1 LLKFNKLKSLPLRP
15 MFAVFICHPVGIA
28 SLFEVL
34 HTEGMKLLN
43 RALLLSLLLW
53 CCVAQGTPGL
63 GFDKQALI
71 NQAMNWV
78 ALEADVNKDQIIIKA
93 TDRRLRIPTCPS
105 LFDIAFSVPTS
116 QESIRVECPDT
127 GWSVFIGVKLIK
139 YSKVLT
145 FNRDMLVGDKITPAN
160 VQLIEIPDRISGA
173 ISNKADAE
181 GMTLKRDVEAGD
193 LVLQSLVDRTITV
206 FMVNKDILSGEKITI
221 DDVNLVEKSIKK
233 IGNQH
238 QFPLRLL
245 STATASGDLLAGTI
259 LSKKDLNVET
269 LLVMSTKTIQRGQI
283 VSSANIKVQPFY
295 GKVPNDALIQPPNNI
310 IMQARRTIRA
320 GQVVRASDL
329 QEGTLVTKGDS
340 ILLVISKGALEIST
354 PMVAKE
360 NGKIGQQITLI
371 NPESGEQVKG
381 VIIGPGKA
389 SGL

>member
-1 LLKFNKLKSLPLRP
+1 
-15 MFAVFICHPVGIA
+15 
-28 SLFEVL
+28 
-34 HTEGMKLLN
+34 MKLLN

-71 NQAMNWV
+71 NQAVNWV
-78 ALEADVNKDQIIIKA
+78 ALEAEVNKDQVIIKA
-93 TDRRLRIPTCPS
+93 TDRRLKIPTCPS
-105 LFDIAFSVPTS
+105 LFDIAFSFPTS
-116 QESIRVECPDT
+116 QESIRVKCPDT
-127 GWSVFIGVKLIK
+127 GWSAFIGVKLIK

-145 FNRDMLVGDKITPAN
+145 FSRNMSAGDKITRASLN
-160 VQLIEIPDRISGA
+160 SIELPNRISGA
-173 ISNKADAE
+173 ISSKAVAE
-181 GMTLKRDVEAGD
+181 GMTLKKDVKTGD
-193 LVLQSLVDRTITV
+193 LVLQSLVGHTATV
-206 FMVNKDILSGEKITI
+206 FMLKKDILSGEKITI
-221 DDVNLVEKSIKK
+221 DDVTLVEKSIKK
-233 IGNQH
+233 IGKQH

-245 STATASGDLLAGTI
+245 SSATASSNLLAGTI
-259 LSKKDLNVET
+259 LSKKDVNIET
-269 LLVMSTKTIQRGQI
+269 LLVMSTATIQRGQI
-283 VSSANIKVQPFY
+283 VSSANVKVQPFY

-320 GQVVRASDL
+320 GQIIRASDL

>member
-1 LLKFNKLKSLPLRP
+1 

-145 FNRDMLVGDKITPAN
+145 FNRDMLVGDKITLAN

-173 ISNKADAE
+173 ISNKAAAE

-221 DDVNLVEKSIKK
+221 DDVNLV
-233 IGNQH
+233 
-238 QFPLRLL
+238 L
-245 STATASGDLLAGTI
+245 SSLGRDAHLVHNGTNVFDL
-259 LSKKDLNVET
+259 
-269 LLVMSTKTIQRGQI
+269 
-283 VSSANIKVQPFY
+283 
-295 GKVPNDALIQPPNNI
+295 
-310 IMQARRTIRA
+310 
-320 GQVVRASDL
+320 VVRGRIQFEHIKRVVLLFARFKTVDGACKNPSRRGL
-329 QEGTLVTKGDS
+329 SHSTRPTKQVRLGH
-340 ILLVISKGALEIST
+340 LLLF
-354 PMVAKE
+354 
-360 NGKIGQQITLI
+360 NGL
-371 NPESGEQVKG
+371 P
-381 VIIGPGKA
+381 
-389 SGL
+389 

>member
-1 LLKFNKLKSLPLRP
+1 
-15 MFAVFICHPVGIA
+15 M
-28 SLFEVL
+28 
-34 HTEGMKLLN
+34 
-43 RALLLSLLLW
+43 
-53 CCVAQGTPGL
+53 
-63 GFDKQALI
+63 
-71 NQAMNWV
+71 
-78 ALEADVNKDQIIIKA
+78 
-93 TDRRLRIPTCPS
+93 
-105 LFDIAFSVPTS
+105 
-116 QESIRVECPDT
+116 
-127 GWSVFIGVKLIK
+127 
-139 YSKVLT
+139 
-145 FNRDMLVGDKITPAN
+145 
-160 VQLIEIPDRISGA
+160 
-173 ISNKADAE
+173 
-181 GMTLKRDVEAGD
+181 
-193 LVLQSLVDRTITV
+193 
-206 FMVNKDILSGEKITI
+206 
-221 DDVNLVEKSIKK
+221 
-233 IGNQH
+233 
-238 QFPLRLL
+238 RLL

-259 LSKKDLNVET
+259 LSKKDLNIET